1 MDRDTTERLAGAIAS
16 AVSREI
22 NNHFS
27 TPTGRSTSN
36 TLTHSPVVSTY
47 GRSSIPSTS
56 TSTSGRSLRD
66 HSGGTR
72 GEYTIT

>member
-1 MDRDTTERLAGAIAS
+1 MDRDTTDRLAGAIAS

-36 TLTHSPVVSTY
+36 TLTHSPIASTY
-47 GRSSIPSTS
+47 GRSSIPS

-72 GEYTIT
+72 GECTIT

>member
-1 MDRDTTERLAGAIAS
+1 MDRDTTDRLAGAIAS

-36 TLTHSPVVSTY
+36 TLYQPM
-47 GRSSIPSTS
+47 
-56 TSTSGRSLRD
+56 
-66 HSGGTR
+66 GGHQLQVR
-72 GEYTIT
+72 VLVLVDVASETIVEEQEVNAQ

>member
-36 TLTHSPVVSTY
+36 TLIKIMHN
-47 GRSSIPSTS
+47 I
-56 TSTSGRSLRD
+56 
-66 HSGGTR
+66 
-72 GEYTIT
+72 